1 MQLLRRQIAEHWAP
15 DDPAFRE
22 PALDDN
28 ERAAIRQQL
37 PGGLADPNRK
47 LRTACGMALA
57 AVARFETPE
66 SPELVQQLVAAI
78 DQRDNPHLGELL
90 EKQSPLKS
98 RRSCFLSGTAIWQT
112 RVKAEL
118 HCHRGSRLI

>member
-37 PGGLADPNRK
+37 PSGLADPDRK
-47 LRTACGMALA
+47 LRTACGMALS
-57 AVARFETPE
+57 AVARFETSE

-78 DQRDNPHLGELL
+78 DQRDNPHLGEYL
-90 EKQSPLKS
+90 EERVHVRVSFQVLP
-98 RRSCFLSGTAIWQT
+98 FGTEVTAQLRCT
-112 RVKAEL
+112 TEDQA
-118 HCHRGSRLI
+118 